1 MSNPFVFDEDSAEEE
16 SMSKDCTIQVPESSS
31 EDSESSSESSKS
43 AGSDEYNFDPNV
55 STTSIKRMKKRKDLL
70 KGRKKRREKMELE
83 EEPNN
88 SSLRNNP
95 NDFDNDD
102 EDFGVDEEPILPNHT
117 RPAYCYRNISQD
129 KIPPSQSYMTLDQLR
144 VNKFQVADENN
155 EGDQEAL
162 EHTDE
167 SLRQK
172 REEFN
177 KKLQAEP
184 QNVTLWL
191 DFVKFQDT
199 LCSHEKLQ
207 SAGTSSSGRSLDR
220 VYAEKKV
227 TILDKALKM
236 NPNNDALSNAR
247 YQIMIKHQPA
257 DKVLQDLKLLL
268 GKARTNMYLH
278 REYVRGVQHNMNRNN
293 VDYLLEEFHHALQ
306 MSERKQALSTLLEFG
321 TFLKQAGLWE
331 ILLCVIQQYLEEN
344 LNSSKNFDMGQVFE
358 LPEMSEEE
366 EQKFLRDELS
376 WVSNLDKTELSSW
389 VRVETD
395 RSSVHFSP
403 VYCLPDDV
411 IKFVRPVPS
420 LEGLLS
426 VSLAL
431 MKVPPLPL
439 SHSAYILCFLG
450 TADNTGDDAELLAT
464 GHFSLLSHLDT
475 RECPCYLNAS
485 PPLLPDLISPP
496 SYILPSLHPP
506 HDKYLRLVLDWW
518 RTAVGLLDDYQQIP
532 MYVWLFRFLRSL
544 FVSPE
549 NRTKDLYDRSKA
561 LIKNVLKQE
570 KFRSAVPLYIEFAYF
585 ERDYGKMEEGIKVLS
600 KLLDSTLPAANCDPT
615 CNAEDKPS
623 PSANLLA
630 AARALIILMVQ
641 NKQKTEALVKYKEL
655 LGKLFSLDLTSTTT
669 TLLSLIRSSIDR
681 HLSSLNHS
689 EELFLRSLYESHLP
703 TELILTGAWFIYLS
717 ARETS
722 GKHEPDSGVSA
733 SEENVYAYLTGYI
746 ERFEA
751 GRSLNVSFHVKETLT
766 EQLCVFLADSIGGAG
781 DSLVLKLKHHLAKA
795 AETFPNNAA
804 LCHLASVHHAGVLTR
819 TPHVL
824 PHAIHALTCRQIPAG
839 AEHSEL
845 AAKVSLFVHRKWHGM
860 TATEKSAAEKT
871 PSAANGDSAD
881 EKTATAANGNAD
893 EKTAAADG
901 NSCDCNILSIV
912 DRVPSS
918 KAAYMSAIEYF
929 SKDGNE
935 KQAMELHHVLIEK
948 HLRVHIPFE
957 MVKVLSSNNSGK
969 EKSDGVS

>member
-1 MSNPFVFDEDSAEEE
+1 MRDFTNGRTFNDQKIPGGVEADSIGGAGDSLVLKLKHHLAKAAETFPNNAALCHLASVHHAGVLTRTPHVMPHAIHALTCRQIRAIPAGAEHSELAAKVSLFVHRKWHGKTATEKSAAEKTASAANGDSADEKTATAANGNADEKTAAADGNSCDCNILSIVDRVPSSKAAYISAIE
-16 SMSKDCTIQVPESSS
+16 YFSKD
-31 EDSESSSESSKS
+31 
-43 AGSDEYNFDPNV
+43 GN
-55 STTSIKRMKKRKDLL
+55 
-70 KGRKKRREKMELE
+70 EKQAMELHHVLIE
-83 EEPNN
+83 K
-88 SSLRNNP
+88 
-95 NDFDNDD
+95 
-102 EDFGVDEEPILPNHT
+102 H
-117 RPAYCYRNISQD
+117 
-129 KIPPSQSYMTLDQLR
+129 LR
-144 VNKFQVADENN
+144 VHIPFEMV
-155 EGDQEAL
+155 
-162 EHTDE
+162 
-167 SLRQK
+167 
-172 REEFN
+172 
-177 KKLQAEP
+177 
-184 QNVTLWL
+184 
-191 DFVKFQDT
+191 
-199 LCSHEKLQ
+199 
-207 SAGTSSSGRSLDR
+207 
-220 VYAEKKV
+220 
-227 TILDKALKM
+227 
-236 NPNNDALSNAR
+236 
-247 YQIMIKHQPA
+247 
-257 DKVLQDLKLLL
+257 KVL
-268 GKARTNMYLH
+268 
-278 REYVRGVQHNMNRNN
+278 
-293 VDYLLEEFHHALQ
+293 
-306 MSERKQALSTLLEFG
+306 
-321 TFLKQAGLWE
+321 
-331 ILLCVIQQYLEEN
+331 
-344 LNSSKNFDMGQVFE
+344 SSNTTT
-358 LPEMSEEE
+358 

-395 RSSVHFSP
+395 RSSVHFGP
-403 VYCLPDDV
+403 VSTISTCIDDTERYCLPDDV

-561 LIKNVLKQE
+561 LIKDVLKQE

-600 KLLDSTLPAANCDPT
+600 KLLDSTLPASNCDPSSNCDPT
-615 CNAEDKPS
+615 RNGEDKPT

-655 LGKLFSLDLTSTTT
+655 LGKLFSLDLTFTSTTPSSSP
-669 TLLSLIRSSIDR
+669 LLSLIRSSIDR

-703 TELILTGAWFIYLS
+703 TELILTGAWLIYLS

-824 PHAIHALTCRQIPAG
+824 PHAFHALTCRQIPAVPAG

-845 AAKVSLFVHRKWHGM
+845 AAKVSLFVHRKWHGK
-860 TATEKSAAEKT
+860 TATEKYTHRIFNTRTMLWKLCAKFAAT
-871 PSAANGDSAD
+871 RRCAAS
-881 EKTATAANGNAD
+881 
-893 EKTAAADG
+893 
-901 NSCDCNILSIV
+901 ILFISHG
-912 DRVPSS
+912 S
-918 KAAYMSAIEYF
+918 
-929 SKDGNE
+929 
-935 KQAMELHHVLIEK
+935 L
-948 HLRVHIPFE
+948 
-957 MVKVLSSNNSGK
+957 
-969 EKSDGVS
+969 